1 MLFCKITGSVVGMNA
16 VCGFTAYN
24 ILDRFS
30 EFFADKAASEEYLLL
45 SSPLLTGAPDDG
57 MAGFAP
63 ISNGVVYGR
72 RYTVGD
78 RRYQIS

>member
-30 EFFADKAASEEYLLL
+30 EFFADKAASEEILLL
-45 SSPLLTGAPDDG
+45 PPPSLTGAPDNG
-57 MAGFAP
+57 MAGLAKIF
-63 ISNGVVYGR
+63 
-72 RYTVGD
+72 